1 MRGGDEGAEEEEEE
15 EREGRKGEERRGREK
30 ENGARSAPEG
40 VWGREKEGGVAKR
53 AWGPPRRVKD
63 LEIYLQ

>member
-1 MRGGDEGAEEEEEE
+1 MKRPRRRRGKGGK
-15 EREGRKGEERRGREK
+15 RKKRRGERRKTARE
-30 ENGARSAPEG
+30 ARQRVYI